1 METSLWQGQRVRLV
15 APNAETDAGVV
26 AGWSRDAEF
35 LRLFM
40 TGPIRP
46 WTASGVRQFLT
57 ETQDGEAPKTSRH
70 AFHIRTL
77 ADDRLIG
84 LTNLEIS
91 NWCQRE
97 AWVAIGLGQR
107 ADWGQGYGSDAMRV
121 ILRHAF
127 AELNLDRV
135 SLNLFGYNER
145 ALRSYQK
152 VGFVIEGRQRERLRR
167 DGQRWDMVFMGV
179 LREEWMARWE
189 GEVGSQKSEVR
200 GQRSEVGSGK

>member
-1 METSLWQGQRVRLV
+1 MQTSLWQGKLVRLV

-40 TGPIRP
+40 TRAIRP
-46 WTASGVRQFLT
+46 WTANGVRQYLT
-57 ETQDGEAPKTSRH
+57 ETQDGESGKNNFY
-70 AFHIRTL
+70 AFHICTL

-91 NWCQRE
+91 NWNQRE
-97 AWVAIGLGQR
+97 GWVAIGLGRR
-107 ADWGQGYGSDAMRV
+107 ADWGQGYGSDAMRL
-121 ILRHAF
+121 ILRQAF

-152 VGFVIEGRQRERLRR
+152 VGFVVEGRQRERLRR
-167 DGQRWDMVFMGV
+167 DGQRWDMVYMGM
-179 LREEWMARWE
+179 LREEW
-189 GEVGSQKSEVR
+189 VGRKKSEAP
-200 GQRSEVGSGK
+200 

>member
-1 METSLWQGQRVRLV
+1 MQTSLWHGKLVRLA
-15 APNAETDAGVV
+15 APNAETEAVVV

-35 LRLFM
+35 LRLFS
-40 TGPIRP
+40 TGAIRP
-46 WTASGVRQFLT
+46 WTAGGVRQFLT
-57 ETQDGEAPKTSRH
+57 ETQDGEASKNSRH
-70 AFHIRTL
+70 AFHIHTL

-91 NWCQRE
+91 NWNQRE

-107 ADWGQGYGSDAMRV
+107 VDWGQGYGSDAMRV

-145 ALRSYQK
+145 ALRSYLK
-152 VGFVIEGRQRERLRR
+152 VGFVVEGRQRERLRR
-167 DGQRWDMVFMGV
+167 DGQRWDMIYMGM
-179 LREEWMARWE
+179 LREEWLAEQERQAAVE
-189 GEVGSQKSEVR
+189 
-200 GQRSEVGSGK
+200 